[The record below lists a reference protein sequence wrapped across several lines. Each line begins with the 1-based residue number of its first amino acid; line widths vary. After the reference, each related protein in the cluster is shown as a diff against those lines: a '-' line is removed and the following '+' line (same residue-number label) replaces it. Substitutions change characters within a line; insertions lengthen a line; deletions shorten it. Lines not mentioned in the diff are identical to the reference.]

1 MLNNI
6 IKNTLFLSLYAQI
19 FTLIIGL
26 IAQLINI
33 PSNLYMLKYA
43 LGLENL
49 VQFIEMTFY
58 IWFAYF
64 YKKNINIIDIAKYRY
79 YDWFIT
85 TPTMLLSTLIYFEY
99 NNKNI
104 NNFITLLSKNYKKI
118 IEIFSYNFFMLII
131 GYLQEI
137 NIIKLLYSNIF
148 GFLFF
153 GLTFYKLY
161 DYYAKYSNKNY
172 LIFFIMLFIW
182 GLYGIAAIFN
192 NKIKNSLY
200 NILDIFSKNFYG
212 LFLSYLI
219 YNIKI

>member
-6 IKNTLFLSLYAQI
+6 IKNTLFLSLYVQI

-26 IAQLINI
+26 ITQLINI
-33 PSNLYMLKYA
+33 PTNLYILKYA
-43 LGLENL
+43 LGLENF
-49 VQFIEMTFY
+49 VQFIEIIFY

-99 NNKNI
+99 NNNNI
-104 NNFITLLSKNYKKI
+104 SNIITLLFKNYKKI
-118 IEIFSYNFFMLII
+118 FEIFSYNFFMLII

-182 GLYGIAAIFN
+182 GLYGIAANFN

>member
-43 LGLENL
+43 LGLENF

-99 NNKNI
+99 NNNNI
-104 NNFITLLSKNYKKI
+104 NNIITLLSKNYKKI
-118 IEIFSYNFFMLII
+118 IEIFNYNFFMLII

-182 GLYGIAAIFN
+182 GLYGIAANFN